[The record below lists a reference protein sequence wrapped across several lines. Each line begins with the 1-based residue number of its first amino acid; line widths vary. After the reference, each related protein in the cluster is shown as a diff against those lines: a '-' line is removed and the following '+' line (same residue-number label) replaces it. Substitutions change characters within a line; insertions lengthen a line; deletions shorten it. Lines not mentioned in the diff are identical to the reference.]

1 MLVPERFRQPA
12 TALLSLC
19 ALVSL
24 GADAPQ
30 RRLSSTLRVT
40 GMTFVGTRGSVNELV
55 LHATRAELR
64 PETNLAVLEDV
75 RVSALDAKAV
85 HSFDVRCDHGELDV
99 ETNDFLAE
107 GDVRGTTGEGQRYT
121 TNWVR
126 YDHERGLLYTDAPV
140 AMEDAAGSFRGD
152 GFRYDTR
159 KRSFRLLGNV
169 SVVQKP

>member
-1 MLVPERFRQPA
+1 MLAPQRLRLAA
-12 TALLSLC
+12 TALLSAC
-19 ALVSL
+19 ALASL
-24 GADAPQ
+24 GADAPPN
-30 RRLSSTLRVT
+30 RFTSSLRVT
-40 GMTFVGTRGSVNELV
+40 GMTFVGSRGSVNELV
-55 LHATRAELR
+55 LHAQRAELH

-75 RVSALDAKAV
+75 HASALDAEAER
-85 HSFDVRCDHGELDV
+85 SFDVRCDRGELDV

-107 GDVRGTTGEGQRYT
+107 GDVRGTTGDGQRYT
-121 TNWVR
+121 TRWVR

-140 AMEDAAGSFRGD
+140 AMEDASGSFRGD